1 MGRSLHPMN
10 EERESADPEREVPE
24 RKVEETGGPDNQN
37 PLAHRLD
44 ESPADYSSA
53 SCSPA
58 ELASASSAG
67 HDPGLK
73 A

>member
-1 MGRSLHPMN
+1 MN
-10 EERESADPEREVPE
+10 EERKSAGA
-24 RKVEETGGPDNQN
+24 EEQVQEGKTGGPENKN
-37 PLAHRLD
+37 PQAHRLD

-67 HDPGLK
+67 DDPRL
-73 A
+73 AT